1 MTRRLKPLLLVLLIL
16 CSTFVSAGQ
25 KVELPELSWTC
36 PMHPDVVEGQ
46 KGKCPIC
53 KMNLVPV
60 RLDYTW
66 SCPVHS
72 VIDEPHEGKCPICRR
87 DLVKVT
93 VALTFTCP
101 DKPSVNQVTPGKCSD
116 GSAMIPRHTPRAHG
130 NHHPQHGGMFFM
142 ASDSW
147 HHLEGTFPEE
157 GLFRL
162 YVYDDF
168 SKPLAADQMKLI
180 TGTIAKG
187 GASVPLKLSTDG
199 KSLEAKMD
207 GVKPPAELVAK
218 V

>member
-87 DLVKVT
+87 DLVRVT
-93 VALTFTCP
+93 VALSFTCP
-101 DKPSVNQVTPGKCSD
+101 DRPKIDQVNPGKCPD
-116 GSAMIPRHTPRAHG
+116 GKPMVPRHTPRAHC
-130 NHHPQHGGMFFM
+130 NHNPQHGVMIFM
-142 ASDSW
+142 ASDNW
-147 HHLEGTFPEE
+147 DHLEGVFPQE

-162 YVYDDF
+162 YVYDDY

-180 TGTIAKG
+180 SGTIARG
-187 GASVPLKLSTDG
+187 GTASPLSLAVDG
-199 KSLEAKMD
+199 KSLEAKID
-207 GVKPPAELVAK
+207 GLKA
-218 V
+218 